1 MFFPVNGGFMSY
13 FKYTVKTKESGKN
26 LKEWL
31 QSFNL
36 AKNKIN
42 YLINAFL
49 LTIML
54 FIKENIC

>member
-1 MFFPVNGGFMSY
+1 MFFPVNGGFMNY

-31 QSFNL
+31 QSFNI

-42 YLINAFL
+42 YLIDNSYL
-49 LTIML
+49 LL
-54 FIKENIC
+54 L